1 VDRAEGLKLVFAGA
15 QDYARQQ
22 GSLAEGQVASFEHSV
37 VGRSSYALR
46 DANEKLIARV
56 ALNDARG
63 MLSFR
68 RQLARQLLS
77 SVKVEI
83 LKESTVVVERRQ
95 IRLQKEQ
102 VRALAWAIGAGR
114 RFPYPPSETRQGL
127 ITLGLLLCCLIPGF
141 VYYVMV
147 VRGNRDRYQHNLNEL
162 VKRWRILG
170 RPDPP
175 ASFFALYDL
184 P

>member
-15 QDYARQQ
+15 QDFARQQ
-22 GSLAEGQVASFEHSV
+22 GTLAEGQVASFEHSV
-37 VGRSSYALR
+37 LGRSSYALR
-46 DANEKLIARV
+46 DAREKLIARV
-56 ALNDARG
+56 ALNDARA

-114 RFPYPPSETRQGL
+114 RFPYPPSENRQGL
-127 ITLGLLLCCLIPGF
+127 ITLGLLLCGLIPGL
-141 VYYVMV
+141 VYYFKV
-147 VRGNRDRYQHNLNEL
+147 VRGNRERYQHNLTEL
-162 VKRWRILG
+162 VKRWRLLA